1 MSITVN
7 IDNTK
12 YNIPERFTI
21 EEWQQLQQWEFENAA
36 HWPWI
41 INTCM
46 HVPAEAFNGAD
57 PKSMELF
64 IGLIITAMNLRT
76 LKHQPKLE
84 DIKFGEFVDLDCFVS
99 LGIEK
104 HITDILGILKVD
116 TPWANEGL
124 AAVEQ
129 YVKWRGSIYKQYAQ
143 LFDLNDN
150 DSDYIDTDKEF
161 DPKDVARGWY
171 KVIVELAG
179 EDILKMD
186 QITEEPLHKVL
197 TFLQIKKEKALAAAQ
212 QARKQKIKS

>member
-1 MSITVN
+1 MSIKVN
-7 IDNTK
+7 IDDTK
-12 YNIPERFTI
+12 YDIPERFTI
-21 EEWQQLQQWEFENAA
+21 EEWQQLQQWEFENTA

-41 INTCM
+41 INSCM

-57 PKSMELF
+57 PKSMQLF

-76 LKHQPKLE
+76 LNIQPKLD
-84 DIKFGEFVDLDCFVS
+84 DIKFGQFVDLDCFVS
-99 LGIEK
+99 VGIEK
-104 HITDILGILKVD
+104 NIEEILNLLQVD

-124 AAVEQ
+124 AAIEQ
-129 YVKWRGSIYKQYAQ
+129 YIKWRSTIYKQYAQ

-150 DSDYIDTDKEF
+150 DSDYIDTDIEFNPKE
-161 DPKDVARGWY
+161 VSRGWY

-197 TFLQIKKEKALAAAQ
+197 TFLQIKKEKAIATAE
-212 QARKQKIKS
+212 QARKQKIK

>member
-1 MSITVN
+1 MSIKVN
-7 IDNTK
+7 IEGTS

-21 EEWQQLQQWEFENAA
+21 EEWTALQQWEFENTA

-46 HVPAEAFNGAD
+46 HIPAEDFNGAD
-57 PKSMELF
+57 PETMQLF
-64 IGLIITAMNLRT
+64 IGFIIQAMNLRT
-76 LKHQPKLE
+76 LKLQPKLE

-104 HITDILGILKVD
+104 HVKDVLKILQVD

-124 AAVEQ
+124 AAIEQ
-129 YVKWRGSIYKQYAQ
+129 YIKWRATIYKQYAQ
-143 LFDLNDN
+143 LFDLEGN
-150 DSDYIDTDKEF
+150 DSDYVEEPEQT
-161 DPKDVARGWY
+161 DPKAVARGWY

-197 TFLQIKKEKALAAAQ
+197 TFLQIKKEKALALAQ
-212 QARKQKIKS
+212 EARKQKIK

>member
-12 YNIPERFTI
+12 YNIPERVTI
-21 EEWQQLQQWEFENAA
+21 EEWKLLQQWEFENQA

-41 INTCM
+41 INTIM
-46 HVPAEAFNGAD
+46 HVPVTDFDGAD

-64 IGLIITAMNLRT
+64 IGLIISAMNLRSM
-76 LKHQPKLE
+76 KHQPKLD
-84 DIKFGEFVDLDCFVS
+84 DIKFGQFVDLDCFVS
-99 LGIEK
+99 VGIEK
-104 HITDILGILKVD
+104 NIEEILNLLQVD

-124 AAVEQ
+124 AAIEQ
-129 YVKWRGSIYKQYAQ
+129 YIKWRSTIYKQYAQ
-143 LFDLNDN
+143 LFDLHSK
-150 DSDYIDTDKEF
+150 DSDYVEEDAEFNPKE
-161 DPKDVARGWY
+161 VARGWY

-197 TFLQIKKEKALAAAQ
+197 TFLQIKKEKAIATAE
-212 QARKQKIKS
+212 QARKQKIK

>member
-1 MSITVN
+1 MSIKVN
-7 IDNTK
+7 IDDTK
-12 YNIPERFTI
+12 YDIPERFTI
-21 EEWQQLQQWEFENAA
+21 EEWQQLQQWEFENTA

-41 INTCM
+41 INSCM

-57 PKSMELF
+57 PKSMQLF

-76 LKHQPKLE
+76 LKIQPKLD
-84 DIKFGEFVDLDCFVS
+84 DIKFGQFVDLDCFVS

-104 HITDILGILKVD
+104 HLTEILDLLQVD

-124 AAVEQ
+124 AAIEQ
-129 YVKWRGSIYKQYAQ
+129 YIKWRSSIYKQYAQ
-143 LFDLNDN
+143 LFDLNDK
-150 DSDYIDTDKEF
+150 DSEYVDEDLEFNPKE
-161 DPKDVARGWY
+161 VSRGWY

-197 TFLQIKKEKALAAAQ
+197 TFLQIKKEKAIATAE
-212 QARKQKIKS
+212 QARKQKIK